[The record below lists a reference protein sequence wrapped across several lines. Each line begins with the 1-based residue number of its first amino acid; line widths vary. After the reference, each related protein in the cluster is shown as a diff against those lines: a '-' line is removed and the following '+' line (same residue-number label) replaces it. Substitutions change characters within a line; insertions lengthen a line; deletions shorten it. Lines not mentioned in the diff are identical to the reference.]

1 MKRRR
6 WRRSLEKK
14 KTREEISVR
23 RRRRR
28 RGGRRSIGVRAL
40 RGSGF
45 HLFLLLFF
53 SETVSRHVPNISG
66 LCPGHIG
73 LKKKKNMWTRVQP
86 HPASHTSLTWVRLP
100 FRHTYATQIFT
111 NPSPLMLKR

>member
-6 WRRSLEKK
+6 WRRSPEKK
-14 KTREEISVR
+14 KTREEINVR

-73 LKKKKNMWTRVQP
+73 LKKKIHVDTCAT
-86 HPASHTSLTWVRLP
+86 ASCIAYESDMGT
-100 FRHTYATQIFT
+100 ATI
-111 NPSPLMLKR
+111 